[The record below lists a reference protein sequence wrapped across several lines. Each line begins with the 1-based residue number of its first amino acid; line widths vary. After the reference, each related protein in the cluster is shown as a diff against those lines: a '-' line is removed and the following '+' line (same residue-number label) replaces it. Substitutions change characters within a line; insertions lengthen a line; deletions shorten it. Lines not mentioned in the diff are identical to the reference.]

1 LQPDAE
7 PTEDLVTLASAP
19 VEAEDMQD
27 NVLMYNG
34 KIKKKL
40 LVA

>member
-7 PTEDLVTLASAP
+7 PTEDLVTLASVP
-19 VEAEDMQD
+19 IEVEEMQD
-27 NVLMYNG
+27 DILMYNG
-34 KIKKKL
+34 KIKEKL